1 MIKVILVKRNPKSF
15 FFLRAVVT
23 ARASYHFLEQF
34 LFLLKV
40 RVDKWEGVDE
50 KSTKSD
56 LRRRACSQ
64 KSDVHHINS
73 FMYFCL

>member
-1 MIKVILVKRNPKSF
+1 MIKVILVKRNLQSF

-23 ARASYHFLEQF
+23 ARASYLFLEQF
-34 LFLLKV
+34 PFLLKV
-40 RVDKWEGVDE
+40 GVDKREGVDE
-50 KSTKSD
+50 KSTKGD

-73 FMYFCL
+73 FMYFFL